1 MSDNDITKMKV
12 ADLKKEL
19 KARGLSVMGNKN
31 ELVDRLQS
39 ALLDGGDVLE
49 DTANS
54 EDLLEDDDLNDDLL
68 DEDKDLTDPV
78 GEEEQ
83 ILKSPTPSET
93 SKSIS
98 PEQQPKPSSTGED
111 AKGSDTKG
119 AVPTAAQRKICLKRN
134 VSITRPPIVSDS
146 PATSTEEPKAQRQQ
160 HQSGNSSANSG
171 SDGEPEK
178 KVVKLGQ
185 LSALERLEMRAKK
198 FGAQT
203 TTASAASVSASGAAA
218 GGTPSTGSGTNE
230 KLQAR
235 AARFG
240 LSASNTTTNTSTSSK
255 ITSSGETPSLDALKK
270 RAERFGGSVSS
281 KMSKLEQEEKLAKR
295 QARFAQTASS
305 TAANGAEKVSVGS
318 VDYAEKARLRLERF
332 KSAA

>member
-1 MSDNDITKMKV
+1 MSDSDVSKMKV

-31 ELVDRLQS
+31 ELVDRLQT

-54 EDLLEDDDLNDDLL
+54 EDLLEDDELNDDLL

-78 GEEEQ
+78 AEEEQ
-83 ILKSPTPSET
+83 ILKSPTPSEK

-98 PEQQPKPSSTGED
+98 PEQPRKPED
-111 AKGSDTKG
+111 EPTAESKPTTT
-119 AVPTAAQRKICLKRN
+119 VPTAAQRKISLKRN
-134 VSITRPPIVSDS
+134 ISITKPTLATE
-146 PATSTEEPKAQRQQ
+146 ATSPLVESPKAQRQPFAAQ
-160 HQSGNSSANSG
+160 PASANSG

-185 LSALERLEMRAKK
+185 LTAQERLEMRAKK
-198 FGAQT
+198 FGGSQATEAT
-203 TTASAASVSASGAAA
+203 TVGKSTASSTSSSASTAATA
-218 GGTPSTGSGTNE
+218 ATD
-230 KLQAR
+230 KMQAR

-240 LSASNTTTNTSTSSK
+240 LTSASSITATGNST
-255 ITSSGETPSLDALKK
+255 PASLEALKK

-281 KMSKLEQEEKLAKR
+281 EMSKLEQQEKLAKR
-295 QARFAQTASS
+295 QARFGQTTTA
-305 TAANGAEKVSVGS
+305 TTTAAAANGAAAKVTTGS
-318 VDYAEKARLRLERF
+318 VDYAERARLRLERF

>member
-1 MSDNDITKMKV
+1 MSDGDVSKMKV

-31 ELVDRLQS
+31 ELVDRLQN

-78 GEEEQ
+78 AEEEH
-83 ILKSPTPSET
+83 ILKSPTPSEK

-98 PEQQPKPSSTGED
+98 PEQPRKPEDEPTADAKSST
-111 AKGSDTKG
+111 
-119 AVPTAAQRKICLKRN
+119 VPTAAQRKISLKRN
-134 VSITRPPIVSDS
+134 TSITKPTLGTD
-146 PATSTEEPKAQRQQ
+146 ATSPLDEAPKAQRQPFASQ
-160 HQSGNSSANSG
+160 TASANSG

-185 LSALERLEMRAKK
+185 LTALERLEMRAKK
-198 FGAQT
+198 FGGSQT
-203 TTASAASVSASGAAA
+203 TEPSSVDNTTASTTTTSSSSSSSA
-218 GGTPSTGSGTNE
+218 TTD
-230 KLQAR
+230 KMQAR

-240 LSASNTTTNTSTSSK
+240 LGSASSITATGNST
-255 ITSSGETPSLDALKK
+255 PASLEALKK

-281 KMSKLEQEEKLAKR
+281 EMSKLEQEEKLAKR
-295 QARFAQTASS
+295 QARFGQTAAGSPA
-305 TAANGAEKVSVGS
+305 AANGATAKVATGS

>member
-1 MSDNDITKMKV
+1 MSDSDVSKMKV

-31 ELVDRLQS
+31 ELIDRLQT

-54 EDLLEDDDLNDDLL
+54 EDLLDDELNDDLL
-68 DEDKDLTDPV
+68 DEDKDLTDPAA
-78 GEEEQ
+78 EEEQ
-83 ILKSPTPSET
+83 MLKSPTPSET

-98 PEQQPKPSSTGED
+98 PDQPRKPED
-111 AKGSDTKG
+111 EPHPTADKSDT
-119 AVPTAAQRKICLKRN
+119 PAATPRKISLKRN
-134 VSITRPPIVSDS
+134 ISITKPTLTTDTSS
-146 PATSTEEPKAQRQQ
+146 PLAAEAPKAQRQPF
-160 HQSGNSSANSG
+160 STTPSSSAANSG

-185 LSALERLEMRAKK
+185 LTALERLEMRAKK
-198 FGAQT
+198 FGATAGTASSTSSAATTGT
-203 TTASAASVSASGAAA
+203 TTA
-218 GGTPSTGSGTNE
+218 TD
-230 KLQAR
+230 KMQAR

-240 LSASNTTTNTSTSSK
+240 LTSASSVTAPSNST
-255 ITSSGETPSLDALKK
+255 PASLEALKK
-270 RAERFGGSVSS
+270 RAERFGCSVSS
-281 KMSKLEQEEKLAKR
+281 EMSKLEQEEKLAKR
-295 QARFAQTASS
+295 QARFGQTATTTGKTMAS
-305 TAANGAEKVSVGS
+305 NGAGKVSAAS

>member
-1 MSDNDITKMKV
+1 MSDSDVSKMKV

-31 ELVDRLQS
+31 ELVDRLQT

-54 EDLLEDDDLNDDLL
+54 EDLLDDELNDDLL

-78 GEEEQ
+78 AEEEQ

-93 SKSIS
+93 SKSVS
-98 PEQQPKPSSTGED
+98 PDQPRKPEDEPNQSSE
-111 AKGSDTKG
+111 KSS
-119 AVPTAAQRKICLKRN
+119 VPVTTARKISLKRN
-134 VSITRPPIVSDS
+134 ISITKPTLAADPSTS
-146 PATSTEEPKAQRQQ
+146 PLAETPKAQRQPFTT
-160 HQSGNSSANSG
+160 QSASANSG

-203 TTASAASVSASGAAA
+203 VPPANSTPAATTAA
-218 GGTPSTGSGTNE
+218 TD
-230 KLQAR
+230 KMQAR

-240 LSASNTTTNTSTSSK
+240 LTGA
-255 ITSSGETPSLDALKK
+255 SSGTSAATNNNSTPASLEALKK

-281 KMSKLEQEEKLAKR
+281 EMSKLEQEEKLAKR
-295 QARFAQTASS
+295 QARFGQTVSSGSTAS
-305 TAANGAEKVSVGS
+305 NGAGKVSSAS

>member
-1 MSDNDITKMKV
+1 MKV

-31 ELVDRLQS
+31 ELVDRLQT
-39 ALLDGGDVLE
+39 ALLVGGDVLE

-54 EDLLEDDDLNDDLL
+54 EDLLDDELNDDLL

-78 GEEEQ
+78 VEEDH
-83 ILKSPTPSET
+83 ILNSPTPSET
-93 SKSIS
+93 PKSIS
-98 PEQQPKPSSTGED
+98 PDEPRKPEDELNQTDLEQKSGVSVT
-111 AKGSDTKG
+111 T
-119 AVPTAAQRKICLKRN
+119 QRKISLKRN
-134 VSITRPPIVSDS
+134 ISITKPTLVTEPSDS
-146 PATSTEEPKAQRQQ
+146 IPSESPKPQRQ
-160 HQSGNSSANSG
+160 SAAAAAAAATTGANSG

-185 LSALERLEMRAKK
+185 LTALERLEMRAKK
-198 FGAQT
+198 FGSQTASTSPSTATTKSSTAAGVT
-203 TTASAASVSASGAAA
+203 TT
-218 GGTPSTGSGTNE
+218 GTSTTD

-240 LSASNTTTNTSTSSK
+240 ISASGTNST
-255 ITSSGETPSLDALKK
+255 TPSASSSTPASLEALKK

-281 KMSKLEQEEKLAKR
+281 EMSKLEQQEKLAKR
-295 QARFAQTASS
+295 QARFGMAANSS
-305 TAANGAEKVSVGS
+305 PSANGAGKVAVSTGS

>member
-1 MSDNDITKMKV
+1 MSDSDVSKMKV

-31 ELVDRLQS
+31 ELVDRLQT

-54 EDLLEDDDLNDDLL
+54 EDLLEDDELNDDLL

-78 GEEEQ
+78 AEEEQ
-83 ILKSPTPSET
+83 MLKSPTPSEK

-98 PEQQPKPSSTGED
+98 PEQPRKPED
-111 AKGSDTKG
+111 ELTEETKAT
-119 AVPTAAQRKICLKRN
+119 AVPTAAQRKITLKRN
-134 VSITRPPIVSDS
+134 ISITKPTLGTD
-146 PATSTEEPKAQRQQ
+146 ATELTEAPKAQRQPFAAQ
-160 HQSGNSSANSG
+160 PTSTNSG

-198 FGAQT
+198 FGGSAAT
-203 TTASAASVSASGAAA
+203 EGSNSTTAAAPTTATSA
-218 GGTPSTGSGTNE
+218 TD
-230 KLQAR
+230 KMQAR

-240 LSASNTTTNTSTSSK
+240 LTSASSITASGNST
-255 ITSSGETPSLDALKK
+255 PASLEALKK

-281 KMSKLEQEEKLAKR
+281 EMTKLEQEEKLAKR
-295 QARFAQTASS
+295 QARFGQTTTTPSG
-305 TAANGAEKVSVGS
+305 AANGASTKVTTGS
-318 VDYAEKARLRLERF
+318 ADYAEKARLRLERF

>member
-1 MSDNDITKMKV
+1 MSDSDISKMKV

-54 EDLLEDDDLNDDLL
+54 EDLLEDDELNDDLL
-68 DEDKDLTDPV
+68 DEDKDLTEDPV
-78 GEEEQ
+78 AEEEQ
-83 ILKSPTPSET
+83 ILKSPTPSEK

-98 PEQQPKPSSTGED
+98 PEQPRKPEDEPKSLDSKPNL
-111 AKGSDTKG
+111 
-119 AVPTAAQRKICLKRN
+119 PTAVQRKIALKRN
-134 VSITRPPIVSDS
+134 ISITKPTIG
-146 PATSTEEPKAQRQQ
+146 TELSEAPKAQRQPFSTQ
-160 HQSGNSSANSG
+160 TSGTGSVHSG

-185 LSALERLEMRAKK
+185 MSALERLELRVKK

-203 TTASAASVSASGAAA
+203 APAPSVTKPVGNSG
-218 GGTPSTGSGTNE
+218 SD
-230 KLQAR
+230 KMQAR

-240 LSASNTTTNTSTSSK
+240 LSGASGVSSTDNS
-255 ITSSGETPSLDALKK
+255 TPASLDALKK

-295 QARFAQTASS
+295 QARFGQTAVSATS
-305 TAANGAEKVSVGS
+305 NGSGKVSTGS
-318 VDYAEKARLRLERF
+318 ADYAEKARLRLERF
-332 KSAA
+332 KTAA

>member
-1 MSDNDITKMKV
+1 MSDSDVSKMKV

-31 ELVDRLQS
+31 ELVDRLQT

-54 EDLLEDDDLNDDLL
+54 EDLLDDELNDDLL

-78 GEEEQ
+78 AEEEQ
-83 ILKSPTPSET
+83 ILKSPTPSEK

-98 PEQQPKPSSTGED
+98 PDQPRKPEDEPNQSSE
-111 AKGSDTKG
+111 KSN
-119 AVPTAAQRKICLKRN
+119 VPVTTTRKISLKRN
-134 VSITRPPIVSDS
+134 ISITKPTFGADL
-146 PATSTEEPKAQRQQ
+146 STIPLGEAPKAQRQPFST
-160 HQSGNSSANSG
+160 QSSSTNSG

-203 TTASAASVSASGAAA
+203 VTPSSTPAAATTTA
-218 GGTPSTGSGTNE
+218 TD
-230 KLQAR
+230 KMQAR

-240 LSASNTTTNTSTSSK
+240 LTSTS
-255 ITSSGETPSLDALKK
+255 TSTSANSNKSTPASLEALKK

-281 KMSKLEQEEKLAKR
+281 EMSKLEQEEKLAKR
-295 QARFAQTASS
+295 QARFGQTVSSGS
-305 TAANGAEKVSVGS
+305 TATNGAGKVSSAS

>member
-1 MSDNDITKMKV
+1 MSDSDVSKMKV

-31 ELVDRLQS
+31 ELVDRLQT

-54 EDLLEDDDLNDDLL
+54 EDLLDDELNDDLL

-78 GEEEQ
+78 AEEEQ

-98 PEQQPKPSSTGED
+98 PDQPRKPED
-111 AKGSDTKG
+111 EPNQTTDKSD
-119 AVPTAAQRKICLKRN
+119 VPAATPRKISLKRN
-134 VSITRPPIVSDS
+134 ISITKPTLASDAAGS
-146 PATSTEEPKAQRQQ
+146 PLAEAPKAQRQPF
-160 HQSGNSSANSG
+160 STTSSSAANSG

-185 LSALERLEMRAKK
+185 LTALERLEMRAKK
-198 FGAQT
+198 FGATATGASPPSTTPAAST
-203 TTASAASVSASGAAA
+203 TTTTTNSTTA
-218 GGTPSTGSGTNE
+218 GTD
-230 KLQAR
+230 KMQAR

-240 LSASNTTTNTSTSSK
+240 LTSSSS
-255 ITSSGETPSLDALKK
+255 ITAPNNSTPASLDALKK
-270 RAERFGGSVSS
+270 RAERFGCSVSS
-281 KMSKLEQEEKLAKR
+281 EMSKLEQEEKLAKR
-295 QARFAQTASS
+295 QARFGQTAATTGTPAS
-305 TAANGAEKVSVGS
+305 NGAAAAAATGKVSAAS

>member
-1 MSDNDITKMKV
+1 MSETDVSKMKV

-31 ELVDRLQS
+31 ELVDRLQT
-39 ALLDGGDVLE
+39 ALLVGGDVLE

-54 EDLLEDDDLNDDLL
+54 EDLLDDDLNDDLL

-78 GEEEQ
+78 AEEDH
-83 ILKSPTPSET
+83 ILNSPTPSDT
-93 SKSIS
+93 RKSIS
-98 PEQQPKPSSTGED
+98 PDEPRKPEDEATETVEEKSS
-111 AKGSDTKG
+111 A
-119 AVPTAAQRKICLKRN
+119 PAARKISLKRN
-134 VSITRPPIVSDS
+134 ISITK
-146 PATSTEEPKAQRQQ
+146 PALAPETTVGSEAPKAQRQPF
-160 HQSGNSSANSG
+160 SSAQSAGASNSG

-185 LSALERLEMRAKK
+185 LTALERLEMRAKK
-198 FGAQT
+198 FGSAQT
-203 TTASAASVSASGAAA
+203 GTPTTTNTSSGSSTTATDTPAAS
-218 GGTPSTGSGTNE
+218 SGTAATD
-230 KLQAR
+230 KMQAR

-240 LSASNTTTNTSTSSK
+240 LTSASS
-255 ITSSGETPSLDALKK
+255 ITSAGNSTPASLEALKK

-281 KMSKLEQEEKLAKR
+281 EMSKLEQEEKLAKR
-295 QARFAQTASS
+295 QARFGLTASS
-305 TAANGAEKVSVGS
+305 SPAPSATANGAGKVATGS

>member
-1 MSDNDITKMKV
+1 MSESDVSKMKV

-31 ELVDRLQS
+31 ELVDRLQT
-39 ALLDGGDVLE
+39 ALLVGGDVLE

-54 EDLLEDDDLNDDLL
+54 EDLLDDDLNDDLL

-78 GEEEQ
+78 VEEDH
-83 ILKSPTPSET
+83 ILNSPTPSDT
-93 SKSIS
+93 RKSIS
-98 PEQQPKPSSTGED
+98 PDEPRKPEDEPTETAEEKSS
-111 AKGSDTKG
+111 A
-119 AVPTAAQRKICLKRN
+119 PAARKISLKRN
-134 VSITRPPIVSDS
+134 ISITKPTLAPETTVGSE
-146 PATSTEEPKAQRQQ
+146 APKAQRQPF
-160 HQSGNSSANSG
+160 SSAQSAGASNSG

-185 LSALERLEMRAKK
+185 LTALERLEMRAKK
-198 FGAQT
+198 FGSAQT
-203 TTASAASVSASGAAA
+203 GTPTTTSSSSSATATDTPAAS
-218 GGTPSTGSGTNE
+218 SGTAATD
-230 KLQAR
+230 KMQAR

-240 LSASNTTTNTSTSSK
+240 LTSASS
-255 ITSSGETPSLDALKK
+255 ITSAGNSTPASLEALKK

-281 KMSKLEQEEKLAKR
+281 EMSKLEQEEKLAKR
-295 QARFAQTASS
+295 QARFGLAASS
-305 TAANGAEKVSVGS
+305 SPAPSATANGAGKVATGS

>member
-1 MSDNDITKMKV
+1 MKV

-31 ELVDRLQS
+31 ELVDRLQT
-39 ALLDGGDVLE
+39 ALLVGGDVLE

-54 EDLLEDDDLNDDLL
+54 EDLLDDELNDDLL

-78 GEEEQ
+78 VEEDH
-83 ILKSPTPSET
+83 ILNSPTPSET
-93 SKSIS
+93 PKSIS
-98 PEQQPKPSSTGED
+98 PDEPRKPDDETDHALEEKSS
-111 AKGSDTKG
+111 A
-119 AVPTAAQRKICLKRN
+119 PAARKISLKRN
-134 VSITRPPIVSDS
+134 ISITKPTLGTETTSS
-146 PATSTEEPKAQRQQ
+146 PLSEAPKAQRQPF
-160 HQSGNSSANSG
+160 SSAHSAGASNSG

-185 LSALERLEMRAKK
+185 LTALERLEMRAKK
-198 FGAQT
+198 FGSAQ
-203 TTASAASVSASGAAA
+203 SA
-218 GGTPSTGSGTNE
+218 TPSTNSTTTSTAAANAPAASPGT
-230 KLQAR
+230 KATDKMQAR

-240 LSASNTTTNTSTSSK
+240 LSSTNSITSASNST
-255 ITSSGETPSLDALKK
+255 PASLEALKK

-281 KMSKLEQEEKLAKR
+281 EMSKLEQEEKLAKR
-295 QARFAQTASS
+295 QARFGLTASGPAKN
-305 TAANGAEKVSVGS
+305 TTANGAGKVSTGS

>member
-1 MSDNDITKMKV
+1 MSDSDVSKMKV

-31 ELVDRLQS
+31 ELVDRLQT

-54 EDLLEDDDLNDDLL
+54 EDLLDDELNDDLL

-78 GEEEQ
+78 AEEEQ

-98 PEQQPKPSSTGED
+98 PDQPRKPEDEPNQSAEKSNVPAST
-111 AKGSDTKG
+111 
-119 AVPTAAQRKICLKRN
+119 PRKISLKRN
-134 VSITRPPIVSDS
+134 ISITKPTLAADPS
-146 PATSTEEPKAQRQQ
+146 PLDEAPKAQRQPFST
-160 HQSGNSSANSG
+160 QSASTNSG

-198 FGAQT
+198 FGAKTTAAPSSTPVAT
-203 TTASAASVSASGAAA
+203 TTAA
-218 GGTPSTGSGTNE
+218 TD
-230 KLQAR
+230 KMQAR

-240 LSASNTTTNTSTSSK
+240 LSSTGSGTISASNNST
-255 ITSSGETPSLDALKK
+255 PASLEALKK
-270 RAERFGGSVSS
+270 RAERFGCSVSS
-281 KMSKLEQEEKLAKR
+281 EMSKLEQEEKLAKR
-295 QARFAQTASS
+295 QARFGQTVSS
-305 TAANGAEKVSVGS
+305 NSSSSGSKATNGAGKVSSAS

>member
-1 MSDNDITKMKV
+1 MSDSDVSKMKV

-31 ELVDRLQS
+31 ELVDRLQT

-54 EDLLEDDDLNDDLL
+54 EDLLDDELNDDLL

-78 GEEEQ
+78 AEEEQ

-98 PEQQPKPSSTGED
+98 PDQPRKPED
-111 AKGSDTKG
+111 EPNQNSEKSN
-119 AVPTAAQRKICLKRN
+119 VPASIPRKISLKRN
-134 VSITRPPIVSDS
+134 ISITKPTLAADS
-146 PATSTEEPKAQRQQ
+146 NTSPLAEAPKAQRQPFST
-160 HQSGNSSANSG
+160 QSAGTNSG

-203 TTASAASVSASGAAA
+203 APPSSTPTATTAAA
-218 GGTPSTGSGTNE
+218 TD
-230 KLQAR
+230 KMQAR

-240 LSASNTTTNTSTSSK
+240 LSSTGSGTTAANNNST
-255 ITSSGETPSLDALKK
+255 PASLDALKK
-270 RAERFGGSVSS
+270 RAERFGCSVSS
-281 KMSKLEQEEKLAKR
+281 EMSKLEQEEKLAKR
-295 QARFAQTASS
+295 QARFGQTVSS
-305 TAANGAEKVSVGS
+305 SSGSSATNGAGKVSSAS

>member
-1 MSDNDITKMKV
+1 MSDSDVSKMKV

-19 KARGLSVMGNKN
+19 KARGLSVIGNKN
-31 ELVDRLQS
+31 ELVDRLQT

-54 EDLLEDDDLNDDLL
+54 EDLLDDELNDDLL

-78 GEEEQ
+78 AEEEQ
-83 ILKSPTPSET
+83 MLKSPTPSET

-98 PEQQPKPSSTGED
+98 PDQPRKPED
-111 AKGSDTKG
+111 EPNQNSDKSD
-119 AVPTAAQRKICLKRN
+119 VPAATPRKISLKRN
-134 VSITRPPIVSDS
+134 ISITKPTLTSD
-146 PATSTEEPKAQRQQ
+146 ATSSAGLAEAPKAQRQPF
-160 HQSGNSSANSG
+160 STTPSSATNSG

-185 LSALERLEMRAKK
+185 LTALERLEMRAKK
-198 FGAQT
+198 FGATKTESPPSTATTPAAST
-203 TTASAASVSASGAAA
+203 TTSTAA
-218 GGTPSTGSGTNE
+218 TE
-230 KLQAR
+230 KMQAR

-240 LSASNTTTNTSTSSK
+240 LTGASSITATNNST
-255 ITSSGETPSLDALKK
+255 PASLEALKK
-270 RAERFGGSVSS
+270 RAERFGCSVSS
-281 KMSKLEQEEKLAKR
+281 EMSKLEQEEKLAKR
-295 QARFAQTASS
+295 QARFGQTAATTGA
-305 TAANGAEKVSVGS
+305 TAANGAGKVSTAS